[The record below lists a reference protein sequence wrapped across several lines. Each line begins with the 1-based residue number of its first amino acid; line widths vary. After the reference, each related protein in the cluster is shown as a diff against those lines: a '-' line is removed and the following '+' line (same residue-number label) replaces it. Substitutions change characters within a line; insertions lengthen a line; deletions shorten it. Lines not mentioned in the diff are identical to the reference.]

1 MRRLTCLTIATAML
15 ATGCAKTASDQAMRS
30 GWSGYGNAQAVDQH
44 NTPIANL
51 GARSG
56 EVVVSEG
63 WIDEIC
69 PIKGCWMRIHGDN
82 GNEVLVRFTD
92 YAFFVPRN
100 ARGRRTVIH
109 GIPQVRTLSVE
120 QRRHLLE
127 DAGASMEEIA
137 SVIEPKVETIFMADG
152 VWIQGEGLDDPY
164 APPVQETCI
173 LDEEPETTPP
183 AAEEPEATNTPAIGI
198 DLLMEESDTSD
209 AGGNDGE

>member
-1 MRRLTCLTIATAML
+1 MTMF
-15 ATGCAKTASDQAMRS
+15 D
-30 GWSGYGNAQAVDQH
+30 V
-44 NTPIANL
+44 
-51 GARSG
+51 
-56 EVVVSEG
+56 
-63 WIDEIC
+63 
-69 PIKGCWMRIHGDN
+69 
-82 GNEVLVRFTD
+82 F
-92 YAFFVPRN
+92 
-100 ARGRRTVIH
+100 H

-137 SVIEPKVETIFMADG
+137 SIMEPKVETIFMADG
-152 VWIQGEGLDDPY
+152 VWIQGEGLDAPY